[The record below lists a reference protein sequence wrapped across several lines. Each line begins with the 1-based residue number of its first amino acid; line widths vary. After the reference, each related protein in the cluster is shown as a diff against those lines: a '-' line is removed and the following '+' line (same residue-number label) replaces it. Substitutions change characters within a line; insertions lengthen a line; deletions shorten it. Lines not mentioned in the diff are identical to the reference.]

1 MYDVNRPIRNGLM
14 RTFLSS
20 VTLALTIILVG
31 GTNRAMAGKFFQ
43 SGGVRGLLSLP
54 RSGSFSQNS
63 YELEELE
70 DLCSNA
76 DPIMALNACSEAI
89 QRQNCHRRDILE
101 PGLFPKCAILFDN
114 LGAVLEQT
122 GRYEEALTS
131 LRYAAEL
138 QPTDANI
145 WYNLG
150 VVYIHLHRYEQALD
164 AFDKAADLDPSD
176 TQAQKQADLLREL
189 LDPGSLPREPESD

>member
-1 MYDVNRPIRNGLM
+1 MYDVNRTISNGLR
-14 RTFLSS
+14 RTLLSS
-20 VTLALTIILVG
+20 VPLALTIVLLG

-54 RSGSFSQNS
+54 SSSSFSQNS

-76 DPIMALNACSEAI
+76 DPLMALNACSEAI

-131 LRYAAEL
+131 LRYAAQL

-150 VVYIHLHRYEQALD
+150 VVYVHLNRYEQALD

-189 LDPGSLPREPESD
+189 LDYGSSPTHLEPE

>member
-1 MYDVNRPIRNGLM
+1 M
-14 RTFLSS
+14 RGILSS
-20 VTLALTIILVG
+20 VTLALTIALVG
-31 GTNRAMAGKFFQ
+31 GTNRAMASKFFQ
-43 SGGVRGLLSLP
+43 SGGRRGLPPLP
-54 RSGSFSQNS
+54 SSPSFSQNS

-76 DPIMALNACSEAI
+76 DPVMALNACSEAI
-89 QRQNCHRRDILE
+89 QRQNCHRQDILE
-101 PGLFPKCAILFDN
+101 PDLFPKCAILFDN

-150 VVYIHLHRYEQALD
+150 VVYIHLHRYQQALY
-164 AFDKAADLDPSD
+164 AFDKAADLDPDD

>member
-1 MYDVNRPIRNGLM
+1 M
-14 RTFLSS
+14 RTILSS
-20 VTLALTIILVG
+20 VALAVIIALVG
-31 GTNRAMAGKFFQ
+31 GTKGAMASKFFQ
-43 SGGVRGLLSLP
+43 SGAVRGLPPLP
-54 RSGSFSQNS
+54 GSANFSQNS

-76 DPIMALNACSEAI
+76 DPLMALNACSEAI
-89 QRQNCHRRDILE
+89 QRQNCHRQDILE
-101 PGLFPKCAILFDN
+101 PHLFPKCAILFDN

-122 GRYEEALTS
+122 GRYDEALTA

-150 VVYIHLHRYEQALD
+150 VVYVHLNRYEQALD
-164 AFDKAADLDPSD
+164 AFDKAADLDPDD

-189 LDPGSLPREPESD
+189 LDYGSSPTHLEPE